1 MACSSLA
8 AASSGLSF
16 ASPAVTGISSSS
28 IARRDALRPSPA
40 QPVRVAPRGAAL
52 VAAAVATSA
61 PVAGVADQQQRRQ
74 LEALPLSQLRA
85 MARARGISGG
95 GSKADL
101 ISDLLR
107 AADTS
112 SSSASQPT
120 SAASAQQPASAPQAA
135 VGVEPADEAQG
146 LEKRLLATP
155 LAALRAMARQKG
167 LRGNTKEELVAAL
180 VAATPSLP
188 SSVPVSSASASAS
201 SAYPA
206 ASAPLPSNG
215 SVAAF
220 VPARAVA
227 APAAKPS
234 PVTLVAEAPAPA
246 PFILPFQS
254 EFSSTLT
261 PLQAVQ
267 LQEELASLR
276 EAMAALQADQK
287 VISADREGLRE
298 QAGFLRNLLI
308 GGIGLAAV
316 PLLLPAQIATT
327 AATGGAVAGAA
338 GGVTQ
343 VLPPPQEPA
352 PEVRQLSPEDF
363 CKTLPANLLSPQA
376 ARFCTAVN
384 QMGL

>member
-16 ASPAVTGISSSS
+16 ASPAVTGTGSPS
-28 IARRDALRPSPA
+28 IARRDVLRPSPSQA
-40 QPVRVAPRGAAL
+40 VRVPPRGAAL

-61 PVAGVADQQQRRQ
+61 PVAGSADQQQRRQ

-95 GSKADL
+95 SSKADL
-101 ISDLLR
+101 VSDLLR
-107 AADTS
+107 AADVS
-112 SSSASQPT
+112 SSSASQPA
-120 SAASAQQPASAPQAA
+120 SAASAQPASAPQAA
-135 VGVEPADEAQG
+135 VAAAPAEEEAQG

-167 LRGNTKEELVAAL
+167 LRGNTKEELIAAL

-188 SSVPVSSASASAS
+188 SSVPVASASASAP

-215 SVAAF
+215 SAAAF
-220 VPARAVA
+220 VPARAA

-246 PFILPFQS
+246 PFTLPFQS
-254 EFSSTLT
+254 EYSSTLT
-261 PLQAVQ
+261 PVQAVQ

-276 EAMAALQADQK
+276 EAMAALQKDQK

-343 VLPPPQEPA
+343 VPPPPQEPA

>member
-1 MACSSLA
+1 
-8 AASSGLSF
+8 
-16 ASPAVTGISSSS
+16 
-28 IARRDALRPSPA
+28 
-40 QPVRVAPRGAAL
+40 
-52 VAAAVATSA
+52 
-61 PVAGVADQQQRRQ
+61 
-74 LEALPLSQLRA
+74 

-112 SSSASQPT
+112 ASSVSQPA

-135 VGVEPADEAQG
+135 VAAAPAGEEAQG

-155 LAALRAMARQKG
+155 LAALRAIARQKG

-188 SSVPVSSASASAS
+188 SSVPVASASASAP

-206 ASAPLPSNG
+206 ASAPLQSNA
-215 SVAAF
+215 SAPTF
-220 VPARAVA
+220 VPARAA

-234 PVTLVAEAPAPA
+234 PATLVAEAPAPA
-246 PFILPFQS
+246 PFTLPFQS
-254 EFSSTLT
+254 EFSTTLT
-261 PLQAVQ
+261 PVQAIQ

-308 GGIGLAAV
+308 GGIGLAAATV
-316 PLLLPAQIATT
+316 ALAYGVHAASHLLHFHRYVVVVLILCFAGSCFLAFASHRSLTLLGPLLAL
-327 AATGGAVAGAA
+327 AA
-338 GGVTQ
+338 GSSS
-343 VLPPPQEPA
+343 
-352 PEVRQLSPEDF
+352 SPGA
-363 CKTLPANLLSPQA
+363 CS
-376 ARFCTAVN
+376 
-384 QMGL
+384 

>member
-16 ASPAVTGISSSS
+16 ASPAVTGTGSPS
-28 IARRDALRPSPA
+28 IARRDVLRPSPSQA
-40 QPVRVAPRGAAL
+40 VRVPTRGAAL
-52 VAAAVATSA
+52 VATAVATSA
-61 PVAGVADQQQRRQ
+61 PVAGSADQQQRRQ

-95 GSKADL
+95 SSKADL
-101 ISDLLR
+101 VSDLLR
-107 AADTS
+107 AADVS
-112 SSSASQPT
+112 SSSSRPAP
-120 SAASAQQPASAPQAA
+120 AASAQPASAPQPAVAA
-135 VGVEPADEAQG
+135 APAEEEAQG

-167 LRGNTKEELVAAL
+167 LRGNTKEELIAAL

-188 SSVPVSSASASAS
+188 SSVPVASASASAP

-206 ASAPLPSNG
+206 ASAPLSSNG
-215 SVAAF
+215 SAAAF
-220 VPARAVA
+220 VPARAAV
-227 APAAKPS
+227 PAAKPS

-246 PFILPFQS
+246 PFTLPFQS
-254 EFSSTLT
+254 EYSSTLT
-261 PLQAVQ
+261 PVQAVQ

-276 EAMAALQADQK
+276 EAMAALQKDQK

-327 AATGGAVAGAA
+327 AATGGAGAGA
-338 GGVTQ
+338 GVTQ
-343 VLPPPQEPA
+343 VPPPPQEPA